1 MADISNVINVALIPE
16 GELAARDN
24 MNVVAIMTS
33 EIGFLSTAKRF
44 ALYSNAAD
52 VAADF
57 GSNSQA
63 NDFAQVFFSQTPN
76 PVNAGGLLVMGFYR
90 AAEESVAASAA
101 VLTGAQ
107 VSEATIIPQ
116 LQAISDGTM
125 DIDVDGV
132 TENLAALDFR
142 TVTNLADVVELID
155 DALTGAVATT
165 EDQKIIITSS
175 TTGVTSL
182 IDFVA
187 DPGSGTFVGNILAL
201 TDGSGATTVQGA
213 DASVIALET
222 KEAAITALKAE
233 INVKGF
239 MFIDNPTDEE
249 SKDLAEY
256 AQANS
261 VLSYDVFS
269 ASTNLVIDPTN
280 VVWDIKLSSL
290 TNYRMLFSAAGNRKL
305 AAGYMARAHV
315 VNFSAEN
322 SALTMHLK
330 EIRGVA
336 AEAYSQ
342 TDVTAAKAVGLDVYT
357 TIKDVAVTL
366 TSGANDFIDNRYNLI
381 AFIDAVQT
389 DMFNLLKQTGT
400 KIPQTTPGVNK
411 LVDQGEK
418 TTRGFVRAGVFAPGT
433 WTSPDR
439 FGVEETFNRSIE
451 QFGFYWLAG
460 RLSDQSQAD
469 RQDRK
474 SPVLQ
479 AAVKN
484 AGAIH
489 SVDIIIN
496 FNL

>member
-90 AAEESVAASAA
+90 AAEEVVAASAA

-107 VSEATIIPQ
+107 VSEATIVPQ
-116 LQAISDGTM
+116 LQEISDGAM
-125 DIDVDGV
+125 DVDVDGA
-132 TENLAALDFR
+132 TKSLASLDFR
-142 TVTNLADVVELID
+142 VVTDLDDIVTILN
-155 DALTGAVATT
+155 DALTGGTVSTS
-165 EDQKIIITSS
+165 DQKIIITSD
-175 TTGVTSL
+175 TTGVLSL
-182 IDFVA
+182 IDFAA

-201 TDGSGATTVQGA
+201 ADGTGAATVQGA
-213 DASVIALET
+213 DSSVIALET

-239 MFIDNPTDEE
+239 VFIDNPTDEE

-269 ASTNLVIDPTN
+269 ASTNLEIDPTN
-280 VVWDIKLSSL
+280 AVWDIKLSGL

-305 AAGYMARAHV
+305 AVGYMARAHV

-342 TDVTAAKAVGLDVYT
+342 TDVTAAKAVGLDLYT

-366 TSGANDFIDNRYNLI
+366 TSGANDFMDNRYNII

-439 FGVEETFNRSIE
+439 FGVEEVFDRSID

-489 SVDIIIN
+489 SVSVIIN